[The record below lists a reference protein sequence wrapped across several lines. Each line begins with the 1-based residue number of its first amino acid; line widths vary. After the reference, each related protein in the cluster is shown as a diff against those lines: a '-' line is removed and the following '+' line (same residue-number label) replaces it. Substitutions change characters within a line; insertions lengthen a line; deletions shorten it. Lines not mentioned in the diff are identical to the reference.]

1 MNRKEAVNFLITKP
15 YKLGHLLGFKKL
27 TELHNEWIL
36 DMVRGKDDSTLEA
49 HRGSYKTTCV
59 SISLALIITLLP
71 NVRTMFMRKTDTDVK
86 EIIKQVQ
93 KILKSEVMQYFINAI
108 YGIELQLT
116 VESATEIS
124 TNLSSDIKGT
134 SQLIGIGSGSSITGK
149 HFDRIFT
156 DDIINV
162 TDRYSKAERENTKIV
177 YQELENIKNAG
188 GRIFNT
194 LTPWHPDDASILMSN
209 IKKYDCYTTGLLSKD
224 EIESKKKKMTP
235 SLFAANYELKHIA
248 SENVIFQ
255 NPQFT
260 DEIYRVDQGIGHIDA
275 GYNGEDSTAFT
286 IAKQYNG
293 KIYVF
298 GKLWNENVINCE
310 DKIVQFAKAKMCG
323 KIHNEYN
330 ADKGFLAKDLEA
342 KGLRIELYHESQN
355 KYIKIASYLKAEW
368 ENVIFT
374 KDTDEAYIQQICEY
388 TEEAEHDDAPDS
400 LASLMR
406 VLYDKKIKRFGF
418 D

>member
-1 MNRKEAVNFLITKP
+1 MTRQEAVNFLITKP

-27 TELHNEWIL
+27 TELHNTWIL
-36 DMVRGKDDSTLEA
+36 DMVRGKEDSTLEA

-59 SISLALIITLLP
+59 SISLALIIILLP
-71 NVRTMFMRKTDTDVK
+71 NDRTMFMRKTDTDVK

-93 KILKSEVMQYFINAI
+93 KILKSETIQYFINVI

-116 VESATEIS
+116 VESVTEIS

-149 HFDRIFT
+149 HCDRIFT

-177 YQELENIKNAG
+177 YQELQNVKNVG

-194 LTPWHPDDASILMSN
+194 LTPWHPDDASILMPN
-209 IKKYDCYTTGLLSKD
+209 IKKYDCYSTGLLTKD
-224 EIESKKKKMTP
+224 EIEAKKKSMTP
-235 SLFAANYELKHIA
+235 ALFAANYELKHIA
-248 SENVIFQ
+248 SEDVIFH

-260 DEIYRVDQGIGHIDA
+260 DEIYRVEQGIGHVDA
-275 GYNGEDSTAFT
+275 AYEGEDSTALT
-286 IAKQYNG
+286 IIKKYND
-293 KIYVF
+293 KFYVF
-298 GKLWNENVINCE
+298 GKLWNDNVIKCE
-310 DKIVQFAKAKMCG
+310 AKIVEYVKTKMCG
-323 KIHNEYN
+323 KIYNEYN

-342 KGLRIELYHESQN
+342 KGLRVELYHESQN

-368 ENVIFT
+368 ENVLFT

-406 VLYDKKIKRFGF
+406 VLYSKKINRFGF
-418 D
+418 E

>member
-1 MNRKEAVNFLITKP
+1 MTRKEAVNFLITKP
-15 YKLGHLLGFKKL
+15 YKLGHLLGFKNL
-27 TELHNEWIL
+27 TELHNSWIL

-59 SISLALIITLLP
+59 SISLALIIILLP
-71 NVRTMFMRKTDTDVK
+71 NVRTMFMRKTDSDVK

-93 KILKSEVMQYFINAI
+93 KILKSDVIQYFVNAI
-108 YGIELQLT
+108 YGMELQLM
-116 VESATEIS
+116 VESATETS
-124 TNLSSDIKGT
+124 TNLSVDIKGT

-149 HFDRIFT
+149 HYDRIFT

-162 TDRYSKAERENTKIV
+162 TDRYSKAERESTKIV
-177 YQELENIKNAG
+177 YQELQNVKNKG

-194 LTPWHPDDASILMSN
+194 LTPWHPDDASILMPN
-209 IKKYDCYTTGLLSKD
+209 IKKYDCYSTGLLSQD
-224 EIESKKKKMTP
+224 EIEDKKKSMTP

-248 SENVIFQ
+248 SEDVIFQ

-260 DEIYRVDQGIGHIDA
+260 DEIYRVAQGIGHIDA
-275 GYNGEDSTAFT
+275 GYNGEDSTALT
-286 IAKQYNG
+286 IIKKYND
-293 KIYVF
+293 KFYVY
-298 GKLWNENVINCE
+298 GKLWSKNVIECE
-310 DKIVQFAKAKMCG
+310 DMIAAIVKAKMCG
-323 KIHNEYN
+323 KVYNEYN

-342 KGLRIELYHESQN
+342 KGLRIELYHESLN

-368 ENVIFT
+368 ENIVFT